1 MKLDRMSRSEVRY
14 ARSGEINI
22 AYQVTGDGPFDL
34 ILVPGF
40 ISRLELDWAEPRH
53 ARFLDRLGA
62 FARLIRF
69 DKRGHRLVRS
79 TVGAWRDRDP
89 DDVRAVM
96 DAVGCARA
104 ALVAYWEG
112 GPMAALFAATYPERT
127 SALALYGTFARRT
140 RSADYPWHPTREEM
154 IRGADLIVEGWGT
167 ERTTALDAFSPGAD
181 AALRRWW
188 IERERAGASPGAIG
202 QLIRSNLDI
211 DVRPALRSIQ
221 AATLVLQPESN
232 SAEGEYIASLI
243 PGARFATTPGESGLP
258 WLAPEV
264 ADEIEEFLTGVR
276 PTPVK
281 DRVLATIVFT
291 DLVGST
297 ERARELGDRAWSQL
311 LDGHHA
317 EVRRQLERFRGEEID
332 TAGDGFMALF
342 DGPARA
348 IRVRGPGPPGAQG
361 DSGALETLFRHEL
374 TNASPARRCFR
385 SRRTTRVGRTFGDR
399 VLLGP
404 PGFLLANPSEGRGGE
419 PNAAALPIVLVRG
432 SGYASSFRSPRC
444 SCGQVCWTCERGRW
458 RRPPEVEFGARLLDR
473 HARFV
478 AYAPDHIEQPPDRQ
492 SEPRKDRQET
502 KENHTED
509 ERSGVIFPVAF
520 HVRDCLAEYPAGTP
534 DDDSAPKEQDRSP
547 GLAPP
552 AKVGPDANRD
562 GADHDRCSNE
572 RNAREHQPDQKHG
585 TRVEP

>member
-1 MKLDRMSRSEVRY
+1 MSRSEVRY

-34 ILVPGF
+34 VLVPGF
-40 ISRLELDWAEPRH
+40 ISHLELDWAEPRH

-69 DKRGHRLVRS
+69 DKRGTGLS
-79 TVGAWRDRDP
+79 DRP
-89 DDVRAVM
+89 SVLGGIETRMDDVRAVM

-140 RSADYPWHPTREEM
+140 RFADYPWHPTREEM
-154 IRGADLIVEGWGT
+154 IRGADRIVEDWGT

-181 AALRRWW
+181 AALWRWW

-281 DRVLATIVFT
+281 DRVLATSSSPTSSARRNVRAYSEIVPGANCST
-291 DLVGST
+291 AITPRCAVNSNGSEARRSIPPVT
-297 ERARELGDRAWSQL
+297 ASWLCSTAPPALSTVHSKSAPACASWVSTYALASIRARSNACRRRSLAASRSTSGHASQL
-311 LDGHHA
+311 AREQARCSLPRPRTTSSPAPTSSSRTGAPRSSRGFRSPGNSFASRADECFAGATVLPFETNHS
-317 EVRRQLERFRGEEID
+317 RRAYVWGPRITR
-332 TAGDGFMALF
+332 
-342 DGPARA
+342 PAR
-348 IRVRGPGPPGAQG
+348 
-361 DSGALETLFRHEL
+361 
-374 TNASPARRCFR
+374 
-385 SRRTTRVGRTFGDR
+385 
-399 VLLGP
+399 
-404 PGFLLANPSEGRGGE
+404 FLLANPS
-419 PNAAALPIVLVRG
+419 
-432 SGYASSFRSPRC
+432 
-444 SCGQVCWTCERGRW
+444 
-458 RRPPEVEFGARLLDR
+458 
-473 HARFV
+473 
-478 AYAPDHIEQPPDRQ
+478 
-492 SEPRKDRQET
+492 
-502 KENHTED
+502 
-509 ERSGVIFPVAF
+509 
-520 HVRDCLAEYPAGTP
+520 
-534 DDDSAPKEQDRSP
+534 
-547 GLAPP
+547 
-552 AKVGPDANRD
+552 
-562 GADHDRCSNE
+562 
-572 RNAREHQPDQKHG
+572 
-585 TRVEP
+585 

>member
-1 MKLDRMSRSEVRY
+1 MSRTEVRY

-34 ILVPGF
+34 VLVPGF
-40 ISRLELDWAEPRH
+40 ISHLELDWAEPRH

-69 DKRGHRLVRS
+69 DKRGTGLS
-79 TVGAWRDRDP
+79 DRP
-89 DDVRAVM
+89 SVLGGIETRMDDVRAVM

-140 RSADYPWHPTREEM
+140 RSADYPWHPTRDEM
-154 IRGADLIVEGWGT
+154 IRGADHIVEAWGT
-167 ERTTALDAFSPGAD
+167 EQTTALDAFSPGAD

-297 ERARELGDRAWSQL
+297 ERARVLGDRAWSQL
-311 LDGHHA
+311 LDRHHA

-348 IRVRGPGPPGAQG
+348 IHCALEIGAGVRELGIDIRAGVHTGEVERVPAEKPRGIAVQIGARVAARAGAGEVLVTSTTHDLVAGADLEFEDRGPRELKGIPEPWR
-361 DSGALETLFRHEL
+361 LFSV
-374 TNASPARRCFR
+374 TS
-385 SRRTTRVGRTFGDR
+385 
-399 VLLGP
+399 
-404 PGFLLANPSEGRGGE
+404 
-419 PNAAALPIVLVRG
+419 
-432 SGYASSFRSPRC
+432 
-444 SCGQVCWTCERGRW
+444 
-458 RRPPEVEFGARLLDR
+458 
-473 HARFV
+473 
-478 AYAPDHIEQPPDRQ
+478 
-492 SEPRKDRQET
+492 
-502 KENHTED
+502 
-509 ERSGVIFPVAF
+509 
-520 HVRDCLAEYPAGTP
+520 
-534 DDDSAPKEQDRSP
+534 
-547 GLAPP
+547 
-552 AKVGPDANRD
+552 
-562 GADHDRCSNE
+562 
-572 RNAREHQPDQKHG
+572 
-585 TRVEP
+585 